1 MIDKREAPTKRSSS
15 SDSLSFVFGRTAWS
29 TEESVMEDFNVQSD
43 EQILSEELEPI
54 EIAAISEV
62 TGAAVHD
69 DGDERGQYVWGNL

>member
-1 MIDKREAPTKRSSS
+1 
-15 SDSLSFVFGRTAWS
+15 
-29 TEESVMEDFNVQSD
+29 MEDFNVQSD